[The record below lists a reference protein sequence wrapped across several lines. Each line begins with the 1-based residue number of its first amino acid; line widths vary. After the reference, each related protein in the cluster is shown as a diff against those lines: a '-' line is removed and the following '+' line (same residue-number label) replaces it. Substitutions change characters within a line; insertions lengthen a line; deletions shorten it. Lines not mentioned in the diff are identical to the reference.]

1 MKDRIPTKPGR
12 VKLTPSGDGENYYIL
27 ERADEPSEA
36 GTPLN
41 KASLLS
47 DATAALM
54 GLTGA
59 DPTVN
64 DALASVGGRFTMV
77 KTGAVPPG
85 PAVEAKR
92 GDVYIEDGG
101 TGGRK
106 IYVCDCAGTRGI
118 GIGASWERGGLTLS
132 TGVNAAA
139 DYRVRSDAVRLPAG
153 AKIAVSSG
161 FRFGLTRLDGEGN
174 YISSVSLRTAAYT
187 VPEDMTAR
195 ILIARVTEN
204 TSEAASVSEFAGA
217 LSVTATGSHWSML
230 GRIREVRKTAV
241 FTEDDYF
248 RVPGDLHGT
257 VTVRVFGAGAG
268 GSSNGG
274 AGGGGGHTASWT
286 GELTEKRYPVTI
298 GKGGG
303 PGSPGGSTSFGSLV
317 TAEGGSSQNG
327 GTGGGGGQGLSD
339 WGVAPGS
346 GSYGGGGGGAS
357 TVGGRGGTWGGGG
370 GGGSSSHGLS
380 GGAGKNGT
388 KSGGAGI
395 QGEYYGGGGGG
406 YTANGSNAAASGGG
420 KGGAGLDTRGFGLD
434 FDGPGTGGSSSG
446 GGGGYGG
453 VGGNGTGK
461 KGGGGGGFGGNG
473 GNASSESGGGGGGWG
488 GRGGNGSGSFGG
500 GGGGYGLS
508 GNGGDGGGGSGG
520 YAAGGGAGPTGGR
533 GGGGICVVTYTGY
546 EVTA

>member
-27 ERADEPSEA
+27 ERADEPSET

-85 PAVEAKR
+85 LAVEAKR
-92 GDVYIEDGG
+92 GDIYIEDGG
-101 TGGRK
+101 TGGRR
-106 IYVCDCAGTRGI
+106 IYVCDCAGSREI

-153 AKIAVSSG
+153 AKIAAGSG
-161 FRFGLTRLDGEGN
+161 FRFGLTRLDEEGN
-174 YISSVSLRTAAYT
+174 CISSVSLRTAAYT

-195 ILIARVTEN
+195 ILLARVTEN

-217 LSVTATGSHWSML
+217 LSVTGTGSHWSML
-230 GRIREVRKTAV
+230 GRIRETRKTAV
-241 FTEDDYF
+241 FTENDYF

-257 VTVRVFGAGAG
+257 VTVRVFGGGAG

-317 TAEGGSSQNG
+317 TAEGGNGQNG
-327 GTGGGGGQGLSD
+327 GTGGGGGQGLGD
-339 WGVAPGS
+339 WGVDPGS
-346 GSYGGGGGGAS
+346 GSYGGGGGG
-357 TVGGRGGTWGGGG
+357 
-370 GGGSSSHGLS
+370 
-380 GGAGKNGT
+380 
-388 KSGGAGI
+388 
-395 QGEYYGGGGGG
+395 Y
-406 YTANGSNAAASGGG
+406 
-420 KGGAGLDTRGFGLD
+420 
-434 FDGPGTGGSSSG
+434 
-446 GGGGYGG
+446 
-453 VGGNGTGK
+453 
-461 KGGGGGGFGGNG
+461 GGNG
-473 GNASSESGGGGGGWG
+473 GNASNDSGGGGGGWG
-488 GRGGNGSGSFGG
+488 GRGGNGYGSWGG

-508 GNGGDGGGGSGG
+508 GSGGNGGGGSGG

-533 GGGGICVVTYTGY
+533 GGGGICIVTYTGY

>member
-1 MKDRIPTKPGR
+1 MRSLPLRMAQHARSALRVAQWLQGR
-12 VKLTPSGDGENYYIL
+12 AEVARVLCPALPDDPAHAVWRRECSGANGLLTLEFAAGITDADM
-27 ERADEPSEA
+27 ERAI
-36 GTPLN
+36 
-41 KASLLS
+41 
-47 DATAALM
+47 
-54 GLTGA
+54 
-59 DPTVN
+59 
-64 DALASVGGRFTMV
+64 DALRLF
-77 KTGAVPPG
+77 
-85 PAVEAKR
+85 
-92 GDVYIEDGG
+92 
-101 TGGRK
+101 
-106 IYVCDCAGTRGI
+106 

-153 AKIAVSSG
+153 AEIAVSSG

-195 ILIARVTEN
+195 ILVARVTEN

-230 GRIREVRKTAV
+230 GRIRETRKTAI

-286 GELTEKRYPVTI
+286 GELTEKKYPVTI

-370 GGGSSSHGLS
+370 
-380 GGAGKNGT
+380 
-388 KSGGAGI
+388 
-395 QGEYYGGGGGG
+395 
-406 YTANGSNAAASGGG
+406 
-420 KGGAGLDTRGFGLD
+420 LDTRGFGLD

-453 VGGNGTGK
+453 VGGNGTGT
-461 KGGGGGGFGGNG
+461 KGGGGGGYGGNG
-473 GNASSESGGGGGGWG
+473 GNASNDSGGGGGGWG
-488 GRGGNGSGSFGG
+488 GRGGNGYGSWGG

-508 GNGGDGGGGSGG
+508 GNGGNGGGGSGG

>member
-64 DALASVGGRFTMV
+64 DALASVGGQFTMV

-92 GDVYIEDGG
+92 GDIYIEDGG
-101 TGGRK
+101 TGGRR

-139 DYRVRSDAVRLPAG
+139 DYRVRSDAVRLPAE
-153 AKIAVSSG
+153 AQIAVSSG

-195 ILIARVTEN
+195 ILVARVTEN

-274 AGGGGGHTASWT
+274 AGGGGG
-286 GELTEKRYPVTI
+286 
-298 GKGGG
+298 
-303 PGSPGGSTSFGSLV
+303 
-317 TAEGGSSQNG
+317 
-327 GTGGGGGQGLSD
+327 
-339 WGVAPGS
+339 
-346 GSYGGGGGGAS
+346 
-357 TVGGRGGTWGGGG
+357 
-370 GGGSSSHGLS
+370 GGSSSHGLS

-388 KSGGAGI
+388 KSGGAAL
-395 QGEYYGGGGGG
+395 QSEYYGGGGGG
-406 YTANGSNAAASGGG
+406 YAANGSNASTSGGG

-453 VGGNGTGK
+453 VGGNGTGT
-461 KGGGGGGFGGNG
+461 KGGGGGGYGGNG
-473 GNASSESGGGGGGWG
+473 GNASNDSGGGGGGWG
-488 GRGGNGSGSFGG
+488 GRGGNGYGSWGG

-508 GNGGDGGGGSGG
+508 GNGGNGGGGSGG

-533 GGGGICVVTYTGY
+533 GGGGICIVTYTGY